1 MILNFAN
8 ELAIALPEHLTST
21 SRFQA
26 MNKLLTLNTEWKSE
40 AFYKMKEFLLKMYEY
55 GASDLEIGGVGS
67 NNRIWYRIYGAK
79 NPVEEFGKLTNDEA
93 SFMLLSLLSDEEKVE
108 LLKAKNIDLSIGFKV
123 PGNETDARYRCDIY
137 YENNSVA
144 GSFRKINHKL
154 FSIDS
159 LGFAE
164 PIVKR
169 LSLAHEKRG
178 LVLLTGITGSGKSST
193 LDAIIH
199 MNNMQS
205 NGHIII
211 IGNPIEY
218 IHKSVNCIIRH
229 REIGEDVLSFKR
241 GAIEALRQDPDIIVV
256 GEMRDPD
263 TMAVCIEVTDSGHKT
278 FSTMHTSSA
287 IESIH
292 RIVGEFATEE
302 QERIRNRLADV
313 LTVII
318 SQKLVPNVHNELT
331 LAKEVLSVTPSVVAA
346 IKNNN
351 VNEIYQMI
359 SEGKKYGMITIEQ
372 DLYNLYKSG
381 IITKEN
387 AINYSNNKNRIMQL
401 MQY

>member
-1 MILNFAN
+1 
-8 ELAIALPEHLTST
+8 
-21 SRFQA
+21 
-26 MNKLLTLNTEWKSE
+26 
-40 AFYKMKEFLLKMYEY
+40 
-55 GASDLEIGGVGS
+55 
-67 NNRIWYRIYGAK
+67 
-79 NPVEEFGKLTNDEA
+79 
-93 SFMLLSLLSDEEKVE
+93 
-108 LLKAKNIDLSIGFKV
+108 
-123 PGNETDARYRCDIY
+123 
-137 YENNSVA
+137 
-144 GSFRKINHKL
+144 
-154 FSIDS
+154 
-159 LGFAE
+159 
-164 PIVKR
+164 
-169 LSLAHEKRG
+169 
-178 LVLLTGITGSGKSST
+178 LTGITGSGKSST

>member
-1 MILNFAN
+1 MILKFAN

-26 MNKLLTLNTEWKSE
+26 MNKLLTLNSEWKSE

-55 GASDLEIGGVGS
+55 EASDLEIGGVGS
-67 NNRIWYRIYGAK
+67 NSRAWYRIYGNK
-79 NPVEEFGKLTNDEA
+79 NPVEEFGVITNDEA
-93 SFMLLSLLSDEEKVE
+93 SFMLLSLLSDDEKME
-108 LLKAKNIDLSIGFKV
+108 LMKNKNLDISLGFKV
-123 PGNETDARYRCDIY
+123 KNIETDARYRCDIY
-137 YENNSVA
+137 YENNSIA

-154 FSIDS
+154 FPIES

-164 PIVKR
+164 PIIRR
-169 LSLAHEKRG
+169 LQLTHEKRG
-178 LVLLTGITGSGKSST
+178 LVLVTGITGSGKSST
-193 LDAIIH
+193 LDSIIN
-199 MNNMQS
+199 MNNYNT
-205 NGHIII
+205 NGHVII

-218 IHKSVNCIIRH
+218 IHKSVKCIIRH
-229 REIGEDVLSFKR
+229 REIGADVLSFKR

-287 IESIH
+287 VESIH
-292 RIVGEFATEE
+292 RIVGEFPTEE

-313 LTVII
+313 LTIII
-318 SQKLVPNVHNELT
+318 SQKLVPNIHNGLT
-331 LAKEVLSVTPSVVAA
+331 LAKEVLSVNPSVVAA

-359 SEGKKYGMITIEQ
+359 SEGKKYGMISIEQ
-372 DLYNLYKSG
+372 DLYNLYKTG
-381 IITKEN
+381 VITKET

-401 MQY
+401 LQY